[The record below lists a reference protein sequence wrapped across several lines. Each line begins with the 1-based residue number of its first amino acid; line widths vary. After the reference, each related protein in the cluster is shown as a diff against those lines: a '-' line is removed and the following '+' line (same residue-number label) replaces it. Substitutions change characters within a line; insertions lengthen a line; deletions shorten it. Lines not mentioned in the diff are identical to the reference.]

1 MFANVF
7 ARLLQP
13 GGRGCTVTSLVTVC
27 QGLGLAGLGA
37 TWGHCCR
44 PGYLPRTGRQLGSEA
59 GAGLPKTALQSAQA
73 TPSLG
78 KSENMNNMNTEH
90 IRHNMR

>member
-1 MFANVF
+1 MFADVF
-7 ARLLQP
+7 ARRGLLAAP
-13 GGRGCTVTSLVTVC
+13 SPSPAAWSPSVKVWLV
-27 QGLGLAGLGA
+27 AGLGA
-37 TWGHCCR
+37 TWGHCCW

-90 IRHNMR
+90 IRHKT